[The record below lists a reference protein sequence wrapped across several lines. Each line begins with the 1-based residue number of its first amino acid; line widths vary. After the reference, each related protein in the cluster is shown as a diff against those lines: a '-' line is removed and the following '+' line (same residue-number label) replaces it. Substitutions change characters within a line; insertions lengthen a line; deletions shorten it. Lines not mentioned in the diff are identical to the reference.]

1 LGDHQFRFKNNTK
14 YNDKDRTIF
23 NRFISIDK
31 TKFYR
36 HKLNYYDLFP
46 TIIDFANVEYN
57 DNKLGLGVS
66 GFQNFNIKEYNER
79 YKLIEDNILNRSEF
93 YESFWKD

>member
-1 LGDHQFRFKNNTK
+1 MILRQV
-14 YNDKDRTIF
+14 
-23 NRFISIDK
+23 
-31 TKFYR
+31 
-36 HKLNYYDLFP
+36 FP
-46 TIIDFANVEYN
+46 TIIDFANVKYN

-79 YKLIEDNILNRSEF
+79 YKMIEDNILNRSEF